1 MDITGALTLALAAGL
16 SIPLGAAAASSGAIA
31 RFCRKREIDSFIA
44 YFGGGALLAAIAL
57 VLVPD
62 GIRDAP
68 APVALISFLAGGL
81 LFWRL
86 SAWMRRRGGSAANF
100 MGMMLDYVP
109 EAIVLGAA
117 VAQQSPVAMLLA
129 MLIALQNMPEGFA
142 AYHEM
147 KEAGV
152 ARRRRWSLLATA
164 PLAGPLSAWFGYSCV
179 DMGSAFMGGLM
190 LFCSGGILYL
200 IFQSIAPGAHLAHR
214 DFPAIGAVTGFLLG
228 MAGTMLIH

>member
-1 MDITGALTLALAAGL
+1 MDLTGALTLSLAAGL
-16 SIPLGAAAASSGAIA
+16 SIPAGAGFASSEAIG
-31 RFCRKREIDSFIA
+31 RFCRKREIDSFVA

-62 GIRDAP
+62 GVNNSTFHGAI
-68 APVALISFLAGGL
+68 LSFLAGGL
-81 LFWRL
+81 VFWRL

-100 MGMMLDYVP
+100 MGMLLDYVP

-117 VAQQSPVAMLLA
+117 VAQQNPVALLLA
-129 MLIALQNMPEGFA
+129 ALIALQNMPEGFA
-142 AYHEM
+142 SYQEM
-147 KEAGV
+147 KKAGMGT
-152 ARRRRWSLLATA
+152 RRRWLLLASA

-179 DMGSAFMGGLM
+179 DMGSAFMAGLM